1 VTRRIA
7 VIVNP
12 AAGGG
17 AAGAAIAPV
26 RAELDR
32 LGVEHRVVET
42 RSADHAHEE
51 GVTAAGA
58 GETVAAVGGDGIVG
72 VLAGALRNTDSAL
85 ALIPGGR
92 GNDFARVLGIPTD
105 PAAAARLAVEGEER
119 LIDVAEAGGRSFVGI
134 ASVGFDSVA
143 NKIANESKLIQGNL
157 VYAYAALRA
166 LVTWKDATFE
176 VIVDGERHTLT
187 GFSIAVANSKAYG
200 GGMYAVPQAQL
211 DDGLLDVVLS
221 EGASRMHHLKLVP
234 KAFKG
239 THVDDPTL
247 HFTRGRTVEVRAD
260 RPFTMYADGD
270 PIAELPATVTV
281 AHRVLRVI
289 VPR

>member
-1 VTRRIA
+1 MTRRIA

-17 AAGAAIAPV
+17 AAGAAIPAV
-26 RAELDR
+26 RAELER
-32 LGVEHRVVET
+32 LGAEHRVVET
-42 RSADHAHEE
+42 RSADHAREE
-51 GVTAAGA
+51 GAVAAAA

-72 VLAGALRNTDSAL
+72 VVAGPLAHTESAL
-85 ALIPGGR
+85 ALIPAGR

-105 PAAAARLAVEGEER
+105 PTEAARLAVEGEER
-119 LIDVAEAGGRSFVGI
+119 LIDLAEAGGRSFVGI

-143 NKIANESKLIQGNL
+143 NKIANESKLIKGNL

-166 LVTWKDATFE
+166 FVTWKDATFE
-176 VIVDGERHTLT
+176 VIVDGERHSIK
-187 GFSIAVANSKAYG
+187 GFSILVANSKAYG

-211 DDGLLDVVLS
+211 DDGMLDVLLT
-221 EGASRMHHLKLVP
+221 GAASRTHHLKLMP
-234 KAFKG
+234 RAFKG

-247 HFTRGRTVEVRAD
+247 HFTRGKTVEVRSD

-281 AHRVLRVI
+281 AQKVLRVV